1 MIGHAAF
8 HAAVKQY
15 PGARL
20 TLRQGVRVILKSPS
34 D

>member
-15 PGARL
+15 PRSRL
-20 TLRQGVRVILKSPS
+20 TLRQGARVILKYPE
-34 D
+34 